1 MITRSQVKKMGDNND
16 VKSMLESIKLELIGK
31 IDALSDKLDEK
42 NVRIDELENRI
53 VLMEEKLAYSDNK
66 FELLERRLDDYEQ
79 YGRRTSLR
87 INGLKHVENEM
98 LMTASRW

>member
-42 NVRIDELENRI
+42 NVRI
-53 VLMEEKLAYSDNK
+53 A
-66 FELLERRLDDYEQ
+66 
-79 YGRRTSLR
+79 
-87 INGLKHVENEM
+87 
-98 LMTASRW
+98 